1 MNATA
6 REANPPLDA
15 EVIIAGAGFAG
26 IGMAIQLDKHG
37 FGSFLVLESASD
49 VGGTWRDNRYPGC
62 ACDIPSVLYSYSFE
76 RNPSWTRVFPR
87 QDELWDYLRGC
98 VDKYRL
104 RSRMRFD
111 SGVRDARYDENTATW
126 RVSTV
131 SGEVLTCRVFISA
144 MGFLNRPSI
153 PALPGIERFRGASFH
168 TAEWDASVDLRDKRV
183 AVIGTGASAIQI
195 VPEIAPVV
203 RELTLF
209 QRTPPWVIPRND
221 APISA
226 RQRTL
231 RTIVPGYT
239 RALRTLLYWVLE
251 VRAFGFTVRPDLL
264 RSREALALK
273 HLQRQVPEPELR
285 RALTPDYRMGCK
297 RILLSDDYYPALRR
311 PNVSVTTSPIAEVR
325 EDAIVTADGV
335 VHAADVLVFAT
346 GFKATEGFGPVKVY
360 GRGDVELSDAW
371 RDGMAAYLGTNV
383 AGFPNFFTLIGP
395 NTGLGHNSMVV
406 MMEAQFRYVLSALR
420 LMRSRSVRALDVRRP
435 VQDTFNA
442 NLQARL
448 KKTVWATGCRSWYLD
463 AHGKNTTLWPGF
475 TFAYRFLTR
484 RLDPRRYELRKE
496 TP

>member
-1 MNATA
+1 VVDAV
-6 REANPPLDA
+6 PLDA

-62 ACDIPSVLYSYSFE
+62 ACDIPSALYSYSFE
-76 RNPSWTRVFPR
+76 RNPAWTRVFPR
-87 QDELWDYLRGC
+87 QDELWEYLRGC
-98 VDKYRL
+98 VDKYEL

-111 SGVRDARYDENTATW
+111 SALREARYDDASSTW
-126 RVSTV
+126 RLTTA
-131 SGEVLTCRVFISA
+131 SGAELTCRVLVSA

-153 PALPGIERFRGASFH
+153 PALPGFERFRGKSFH
-168 TAEWDASVDLRDKRV
+168 TAEWDASADLRDKRV

-195 VPEIAPVV
+195 VPEIALVV
-203 RELTLF
+203 GELTLF

-221 APISA
+221 APIGA
-226 RQRTL
+226 RL
-231 RTIVPGYT
+231 RALRRLLPGYT
-239 RALRTLLYWVLE
+239 RALRTLLYWMLE
-251 VRAFGFTVRPDLL
+251 IRAFGFTVRPELL
-264 RSREALALK
+264 RSREALALR
-273 HLQRQVPEPELR
+273 HLERQVPEPELR

-311 PNVSVTTSPIAEVR
+311 PNVSVVTSPIAEVR
-325 EDAIVTADGV
+325 EDAVVTADGV
-335 VHAADVLVFAT
+335 AHAADVLIFAT
-346 GFKATEGFGPVKVY
+346 GFKATEGFGPVRVF
-360 GRGDVELSDAW
+360 GRGGIELSDAW
-371 RDGMAAYLGTNV
+371 RDGMAAYLGTSV

-420 LMRSRSVRALDVRRP
+420 LMRRRGVRALDVRRT
-435 VQDTFNA
+435 VQDSFNQS
-442 NLQARL
+442 LQARL
-448 KKTVWATGCRSWYLD
+448 KKTVWASGCHSWYLD

-484 RLDPRRYELRKE
+484 RLDPTRYELLEE
-496 TP
+496 TPTG